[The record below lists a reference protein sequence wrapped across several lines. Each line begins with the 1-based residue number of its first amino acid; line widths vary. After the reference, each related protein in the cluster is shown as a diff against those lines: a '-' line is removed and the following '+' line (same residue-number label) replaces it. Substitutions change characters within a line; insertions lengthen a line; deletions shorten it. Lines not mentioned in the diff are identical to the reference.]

1 MTRVVASW
9 GAATAAPATPAG
21 SWPNAVTDDNR
32 VTSRHL
38 SPTAGSVFGGAMP
51 ETHPISPN
59 DPDASP
65 APGRNKRTS
74 RDDVAWRAR
83 IEQALEASAG
93 NVAAAARALGLHR
106 TQLRPLLE
114 RFAIATTDKDDDKQ
128 EP

>member
-1 MTRVVASW
+1 
-9 GAATAAPATPAG
+9 
-21 SWPNAVTDDNR
+21 
-32 VTSRHL
+32 
-38 SPTAGSVFGGAMP
+38 MP